1 MQPVESHE
9 AQKKF
14 SNAKSISSAQYFGN
28 SNKDGDSENSGRLQK
43 FAVSYLCDL
52 CAYLM
57 MVVKSSGGI
66 IQFGNAEQSA
76 LRAQLEFMMLG
87 NEVVLTHPNLV
98 FVNVQN
104 SSAISSADYF
114 DRDEESIFG
123 GSMDITASE
132 IMSKLSMQVTDSSH
146 YGQVITNFGS
156 VAFSK
161 DFL

>member
-1 MQPVESHE
+1 MQPEESHA

-52 CAYLM
+52 CVYLR
-57 MVVKSSGGI
+57 MVVHSSGGI

-76 LRAQLEFMMLG
+76 LRAQLEVVMLG
-87 NEVVLTHPNLV
+87 NEVVLTRANLV
-98 FVNVQN
+98 LVNVQN

-123 GSMDITASE
+123 GAMDITASE

-146 YGQVITNFGS
+146 YVHTYVN
-156 VAFSK
+156 
-161 DFL
+161 

>member
-1 MQPVESHE
+1 MQPEESHE

-43 FAVSYLCDL
+43 FAVSYLC
-52 CAYLM
+52 AYLM
-57 MVVKSSGGI
+57 MVMKSSGGI
-66 IQFGNAEQSA
+66 IQFGNAEQSVP
-76 LRAQLEFMMLG
+76 RAELEFMMLG
-87 NEVVLTHPNLV
+87 NEVVLTHPYLV
-98 FVNVQN
+98 FVDVQN

-146 YGQVITNFGS
+146 HGQVITNFGS